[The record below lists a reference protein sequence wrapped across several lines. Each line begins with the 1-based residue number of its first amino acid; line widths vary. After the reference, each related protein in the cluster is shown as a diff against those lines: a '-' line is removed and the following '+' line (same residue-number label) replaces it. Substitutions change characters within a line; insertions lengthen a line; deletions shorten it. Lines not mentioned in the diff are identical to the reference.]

1 MTMKQD
7 DISRAI
13 KLSLIHRSDEE
24 EQQLHNE
31 VENILKFIKVI
42 QTMQGTQP
50 QQSLRRTNVFRS
62 DRVTVS
68 GGVWREKILNQAP
81 ITIKNWI
88 ATKKIL

>member
-68 GGVWREKILNQAP
+68 GGQWREKILNQAP
-81 ITIKNWI
+81 TTIKNWI